1 MMKNLAT
8 ASFALRRMRSASE
21 RDQNSDFN
29 SSFVR
34 LNAYFAPILLVKKSL
49 R

>member
-8 ASFALRRMRSASE
+8 ASFALRRMRSSE